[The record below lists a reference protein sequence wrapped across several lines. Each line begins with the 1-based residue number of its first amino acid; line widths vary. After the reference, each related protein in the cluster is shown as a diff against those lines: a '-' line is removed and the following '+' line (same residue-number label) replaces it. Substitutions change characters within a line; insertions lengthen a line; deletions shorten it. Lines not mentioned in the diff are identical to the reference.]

1 MTHIDGRRQRHL
13 SKARGYKKK
22 YGCNILYSG
31 VPGFEGRSK
40 SRRYL
45 NQPVQQLRDFHCQ
58 LTDDCECPG
67 CNFDDLYRHAAGLWD
82 DGQCGCGGAG
92 PLAAAVHQLNNTGR
106 ADEIEPLVR
115 RLFGK
120 NIEVS
125 SESGCRG
132 HSYTH
137 FWIPS
142 HRISL
147 TARLDSPDP
156 QSGV

>member
-13 SKARGYKKK
+13 SKARDYKKK

-67 CNFDDLYRHAAGLWD
+67 CNFDDLYRHAAGLWE
-82 DGQCGCGGAG
+82 DGRCDCGGAG
-92 PLAAAVHQLNNTGR
+92 PLTIAVHQLNRAGR

-115 RLFGK
+115 RLFGN

-125 SESGCRG
+125 NEPGFCGR
-132 HSYTH
+132 SYTN

-142 HRISL
+142 HRIWL
-147 TARLDSPDP
+147 RVQHELPD
-156 QSGV
+156 QVSGL